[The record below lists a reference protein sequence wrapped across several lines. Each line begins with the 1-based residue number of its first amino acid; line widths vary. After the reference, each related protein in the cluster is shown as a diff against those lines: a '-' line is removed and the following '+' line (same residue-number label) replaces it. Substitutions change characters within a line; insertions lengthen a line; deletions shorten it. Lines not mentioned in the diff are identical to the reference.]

1 MSDTK
6 KTITKLLEADFD
18 VPYIFKQI
26 LKKETSMLPDEEIE
40 NIVFLEREYLQEKN
54 ESPVYSAAKL
64 LVLTSYGLILAE
76 EGFIEITEN
85 IMGYK
90 IQHIPFNKITS
101 IELDVC
107 LLSGSL
113 KISTS
118 SYGKLELEVNFNT
131 AKYYRNFEP
140 FISALR
146 TKIVLA

>member
-1 MSDTK
+1 M
-6 KTITKLLEADFD
+6 
-18 VPYIFKQI
+18 
-26 LKKETSMLPDEEIE
+26 
-40 NIVFLEREYLQEKN
+40 FLEREYLQEKN

-64 LVLTSYGLILAE
+64 LVLTSYGLIVAE

-118 SYGKLELEVNFNT
+118 SYGKLELDIKFNT

-140 FISALR
+140 FIGALR